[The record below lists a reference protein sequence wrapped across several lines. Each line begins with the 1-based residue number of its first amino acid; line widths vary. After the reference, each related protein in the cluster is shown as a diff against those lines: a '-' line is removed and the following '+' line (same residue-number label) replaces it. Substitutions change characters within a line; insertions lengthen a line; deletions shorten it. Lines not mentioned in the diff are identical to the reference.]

1 MNQANDDVA
10 NSTVSVDGSEAAS
23 ETDAS
28 TIKTEIGLTPVVASG
43 DAEENIASEN
53 ESAHEN
59 NTIHPSLFFPPPPP
73 SGTIA
78 PGLPDEEDDFGEFGE
93 FPSTVGHGV
102 HSQFVTADAVTP
114 DVDDFGDFEDFAH
127 PAEFMATPETVHGSG
142 PVEAEVDL
150 PGDAQEEHRVSRI
163 LTGALSGMSLKSGS
177 NELNEQL
184 ALVYPIPPS
193 PEIATFNLPVE
204 SFFEEDERKPEGGDS
219 TNNGKT
225 IAPHS
230 AFQNEAWYAV
240 WKKLSSDTVFTETV
254 GIKFRWRRSHIR
266 KAFLA
271 TWDININVEEPSGGP
286 LISAPGR
293 DILGHGT
300 SSGPGQATSIVR
312 QQSHNASPGDRE
324 RSKLPKDARESELA
338 EARKLCDIPE
348 DEIRKKSVEELADL
362 VQQLTVYH
370 QKMQDQANYWL
381 DSKEQLIMD
390 AEMHNKMI
398 ASLVQYAQQQQ
409 TAPKGQRSVSPGKKG
424 KTSAKR

>member
-1 MNQANDDVA
+1 MSQANDDVG
-10 NSTVSVDGSEAAS
+10 NSTVSVEVSEAAS

-28 TIKTEIGLTPVVASG
+28 ITKTEIGLTPVVASG
-43 DAEENIASEN
+43 DAEENSTSDV
-53 ESAHEN
+53 ESTHKN

-93 FPSTVGHGV
+93 LPSSVGHGING
-102 HSQFVTADAVTP
+102 QFATADAVTP
-114 DVDDFGDFEDFAH
+114 DVDDFGDFEDFAE
-127 PAEFMATPETVHGSG
+127 PAQLIATPEAVLGSG
-142 PVEAEVDL
+142 PAEAEVEP
-150 PGDAQEEHRVSRI
+150 PGDPQEEQRVSRI
-163 LTGALSGMSLKSGS
+163 LAGVLSGMSLQSS
-177 NELNEQL
+177 LNELNEQL
-184 ALVYPIPPS
+184 ALVYPIPTS
-193 PEIATFNLPVE
+193 PEIDTFNLPVE
-204 SFFEEDERKPEGGDS
+204 SFFEEDERKPESGDN

-266 KAFLA
+266 RAFLA

-293 DILGHGT
+293 DILGNGT
-300 SSGPGQATSIVR
+300 SSGPGQATAIVR

-324 RSKLPKDARESELA
+324 RSKPPKDARESELA

-348 DEIRKKSVEELADL
+348 DEIRKKTVEELAEL
-362 VQQLTVYH
+362 VQMLTVYH

-409 TAPKGQRSVSPGKKG
+409 TAPKGQRSTSPGKKG
-424 KTSAKR
+424 KPSAKR